1 MFGDGN
7 LNHRIA
13 KKLETLVVEGKT
25 FSLERNARVG
35 ERLGEQE
42 AVAELV
48 ENPFLKRIH
57 DRNLRSIHHLNAV
70 PRGESVS
77 MRAGDSDMAK
87 D

>member
-1 MFGDGN
+1 
-7 LNHRIA
+7 
-13 KKLETLVVEGKT
+13 
-25 FSLERNARVG
+25 VG

-48 ENPFLKRIH
+48 ENPFLERIH

-70 PRGESVS
+70 PRGELVS